1 MKSISHILVLIL
13 LVSLIGSET
22 ITFGTASAYTGCYTP
37 TGWFAS
43 EFILNKPNVNFNL
56 DRIGDHENV
65 TVIRSSVIYRLH
77 YNESAAVILTP
88 LDLFQEKGL
97 DIRLQL
103 PTRNIS
109 KTTQF
114 FVLETNTPDTKLIDL
129 NMMGGR
135 GMGWILD
142 ISYSQLVA
150 DQPPAQISN
159 LTKGILKIT
168 FIPHLNETLPGIY
181 IRISVENSTSLS
193 NENISEI
200 SKIFDGIG
208 FPTTF
213 KNLLPQFKS
222 HLENIEEIDL
232 ESTLGIL
239 SDDFNWFEAMKME
252 LEFLRNNR
260 VLTGLSDQDIE
271 DIATLAKDAVGEH
284 NFRGR
289 YYDGNWIQGISEEMI
304 EAGITQ
310 SFSVDPS
317 CDEFSPSI
325 LPSGS
330 VMDFNAGFNPIE
342 IISESSYEGAAIRI
356 GLIVI
361 GLLIAGVYL
370 LNRQKQLNKKK
381 EKPTTH
387 K

>member
-1 MKSISHILVLIL
+1 MKSISHILILIL

-22 ITFGTASAYTGCYTP
+22 ITFGNASAYTGCYTP

-43 EFILNKPNVNFNL
+43 EFILNKPNINFNL

-65 TVIRSSVIYRLH
+65 TVIRSSVIYRMH
-77 YNESAAVILTP
+77 YNESAAVLLTP

-103 PTRNIS
+103 PTRNIT

-114 FVLETNTPDTKLIDL
+114 FILETNITDAKIIDL

-135 GMGWILD
+135 GIGWILD
-142 ISYSQLVA
+142 ISYLQLIA
-150 DQPPAQISN
+150 DQPPTQISN

-168 FIPHLNETLPGIY
+168 FIPHINETLPGIY
-181 IRISVENSTSLS
+181 IAISVENSTSLS
-193 NENISEI
+193 NENITEI
-200 SKIFDGIG
+200 SRIFDGIG
-208 FPTTF
+208 FPTIF
-213 KNLLPQFKS
+213 KNLLPQFES
-222 HLENIEEIDL
+222 HLEIKEEVDL
-232 ESTLGIL
+232 ESTLGIIP
-239 SDDFNWFEAMKME
+239 DDFNWYEAMRME

-271 DIATLAKDAVGEH
+271 DIAKLAKDAVGEH

-310 SFSVDPS
+310 DFSVEPS
-317 CDEFSPSI
+317 CDEFPPSI

-330 VMDFNAGFNPIE
+330 VMDFNTGFNLIE

-361 GLLIAGVYL
+361 GLLIVFIYL
-370 LNRQKQLNKKK
+370 MNRQKRLHKKRK
-381 EKPTTH
+381 NQ
-387 K
+387 